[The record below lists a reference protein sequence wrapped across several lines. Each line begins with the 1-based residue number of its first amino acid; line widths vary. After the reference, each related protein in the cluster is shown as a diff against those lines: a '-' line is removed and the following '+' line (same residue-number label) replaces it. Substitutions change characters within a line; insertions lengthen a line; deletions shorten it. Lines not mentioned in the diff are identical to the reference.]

1 MVETAAPTT
10 KGQTHLMTQ
19 DAKTVDPTRLTALT
33 PEVVSCV
40 VVACMISIPFL
51 LRHRPHRP
59 HPPFVYFLLARLIF
73 THPYSL
79 AYIDELILL
88 LTNQPTNFHRLVD
101 RRPSTW
107 GL

>member
-33 PEVVSCV
+33 PEVVS
-40 VVACMISIPFL
+40 AYMMSIPFFTT
-51 LRHRPHRP
+51 PSSP
-59 HPPFVYFLLARLIF
+59 TPTPYPPFVYYLLARLIF

-79 AYIDELILL
+79 AYISM
-88 LTNQPTNFHRLVD
+88 N
-101 RRPSTW
+101 
-107 GL
+107 